1 VFLEDKEMNESYVIG
16 VDIGGTKI
24 VSALVSS
31 KGEIVYRVEEA
42 TIKNDKPKLFSQIT
56 KLVQKGIEKAKKEGL
71 NIKGIGIACAT
82 LVEKYDNEIEWSTN
96 IPQIQGSTLKNSLQK
111 NLTISLPIFTVHD
124 HVTPVLGEQWVGAAR
139 GTKNAIYI
147 ILGTGIGSSI
157 LIEGKPYDGVGALA
171 GSIGWVLL
179 GPSFMERVYD
189 EGCFESFC
197 SGTGIA
203 RRTIEEI
210 RKGSKSILTEM
221 VGNNMEKITSKLVF
235 EAARKNDPLTLK
247 IVQETALYVG
257 IVVSNLIS
265 TLAPEVIIIGGGV
278 GQSADLFIE
287 RIRQIVNLYS
297 QRYLAKKVMDG
308 DIRIILS
315 SLAGDASLYGAA
327 KMAFM
332 QIED

>member
-1 VFLEDKEMNESYVIG
+1 MNESYVIG

-24 VSALVSS
+24 ISALVSS

-42 TIKNDKPKLFSQIT
+42 TIKNDKAKLFSQI
-56 KLVQKGIEKAKKEGL
+56 KRLIQKGIEKAKEERL
-71 NIKGIGIACAT
+71 NVKGIGIACAT
-82 LVEKYDNEIEWSTN
+82 LVEKFDDEIKWSTN
-96 IPQIQGSTLKNSLQK
+96 IPQIQGSKLKNSLQE
-111 NLTISLPIFTVHD
+111 NLAISLPIFAVHD
-124 HVTPVLGEQWVGAAR
+124 HVTPVLGEQWVGAAQ

-179 GPSFMERVYD
+179 GPSFMKRVYD

-210 RKGSKSILTEM
+210 QRGSKTTLMEM
-221 VGNNMEKITSKLVF
+221 VKNDIGKITSKLVF
-235 EAARKNDPLTLK
+235 DAARKSDPLALK

-257 IVVSNLIS
+257 IVISNLIS
-265 TLAPEVIIIGGGV
+265 TLAPEVVIIGGGV
-278 GQSADLFIE
+278 GQSADLLIE

-297 QRYLAKKVMDG
+297 QRILAKKVMDG
-308 DIRIILS
+308 EIRIVLS
-315 SLAGDASLYGAA
+315 SLASDASLYGAA

-332 QIED
+332 QIDD